1 MEATKVKKTHVFKDS
16 QGEHIVASGKLLLL
30 RCVEQPNVKVY
41 IKEVTNHGTKQTGY
55 IPFIVA
61 YQEEPIYAHDK
72 IIHDGKILTVK
83 ENKGKYVSTIELSFI
98 DIRLDLCKKI
108 LVKPDNLSQKHLK
121 AIQDGKL
128 RDGDEVYIDCKE
140 NRKYDDNNIYINSE
154 FTVNI
159 VNHVARLFKSPN
171 SNIIQVLDIQEKASK
186 GNWKVGLKWAF
197 SEKVMGLEIVE
208 VSTDKGD
215 DGLGEW
221 LAKVRGNTKEQAI
234 ANAKMFASA
243 PLVLKALLSARQELA
258 FMYNQ
263 HKSVTTKNELD
274 KIEATLKS
282 ITD

>member
-55 IPFIVA
+55 VPFIVA

-72 IIHDGKILTVK
+72 IIHDGNILTVK

-108 LVKPDNLSQKHLK
+108 LVEPDNLSQKHLK

-128 RDGDEVYIDCKE
+128 RDGDEVYVECEYNKFYPMIDF
-140 NRKYDDNNIYINSE
+140 NNTQIK
-154 FTVNI
+154 I

-197 SEKVMGLEIVE
+197 SEKVMGLEVVE